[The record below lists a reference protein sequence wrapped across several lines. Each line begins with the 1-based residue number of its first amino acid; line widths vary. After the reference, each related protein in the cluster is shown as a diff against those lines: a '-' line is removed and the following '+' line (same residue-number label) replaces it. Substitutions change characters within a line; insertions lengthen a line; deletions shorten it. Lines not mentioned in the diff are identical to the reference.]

1 MRPTLLL
8 PLLLLA
14 PPNRPSRPRRNALPH
29 PPQTITYFQQG
40 DNIGAKDENGRIIV
54 PAQHPSTIIHQN
66 GDTETSSE
74 ISFYNA
80 PCARHNAAGTA
91 PFIVYNRQGKY
102 LHHALMYD
110 MGEDYYVEGKRRVIA
125 PNKKW
130 HTPTAQ
136 AA

>member
-1 MRPTLLL
+1 M
-8 PLLLLA
+8 
-14 PPNRPSRPRRNALPH
+14 LPH
-29 PPQTITYFQQG
+29 PPQTPTKLHQG
-40 DNIGAKDENGRIIV
+40 DNLRAKDENGRIIV
-54 PAQHPSTIIHQN
+54 PAHPPLTIIHHN
-66 GDTETSSE
+66 AYTDTSSE

-125 PNKKW
+125 PNKKMAYADR
-130 HTPTAQ
+130 TGSLKTLLTK
-136 AA
+136 